1 MEGAMQ
7 RGIKVALTVAVVAV
21 QLAGAALVVAG
32 TAHAGPTNS
41 ENEKKNRSRFEY
53 HDGHAEERRPYR
65 RPDPDTDPTNLRFEE
80 LRERI
85 NRLEERLEFL
95 ENNVNRDK

>member
-1 MEGAMQ
+1 MQ
-7 RGIKVALTVAVVAV
+7 QGIKVALTVALTVAVVAV

-85 NRLEERLEFL
+85 NRFEERLEFL
-95 ENNVNRDK
+95 ENNVKRDR